1 MPEITME
8 KFQKDSQGR
17 TFRDVVEAC
26 GENFKLLLEFFS
38 DEARQIRM
46 EDSERHHDRPALAG
60 VVRELEHNTKLASEL
75 CFWDSQYT
83 RRLRQAIGVIVRIIM
98 EERGWKK
105 AGRRGALGQKPRK
118 DMRDD
123 NEQEHNT
130 SGLSWWFSRVER
142 YVKVGEAPYTKVGQR
157 LPESLG
163 GWSDAMKETTEKRDS

>member
-17 TFRDVVEAC
+17 TFRDVVEAS
-26 GENFKLLLEFFS
+26 GENFNLLLEFFS

-60 VVRELEHNTKLASEL
+60 VVRELEHNTKFASEL

-105 AGRRGALGQKPRK
+105 VGRRGTLGQKQRK
-118 DMRDD
+118 DQREDREM
-123 NEQEHNT
+123 NHNT

-142 YVKVGEAPYTKVGQR
+142 YEKVGEKPFFKVGSR

-163 GWSDAMKETTEKRDS
+163 GWSDAMKKKSEREK